1 MISAGEFRNGV
12 TFEQDGQVL
21 QVVEFQHVKPGKGAA
36 FVRTKTKNVITG
48 SVVETSYNPTAK
60 FPQAFI
66 ERREVTYSYED
77 GDLYYFMDNETYE
90 QIPVAAADVPEN
102 FKFCKENEICKLLS
116 YKGKVFSVEIP
127 NFIEL
132 EVTETE
138 PAFKVK
144 TVDSTGAGDV
154 FHGAYIYAWLQGWDA
169 KTCCRFCSGVSAIK
183 CTRPGGRS
191 GIPTLPVL
199 EKFLATGEIDGAELD
214 ERVRHYKYG
223 LLNA

>member
-77 GDLYYFMDNETYE
+77 GDLYHFMD
-90 QIPVAAADVPEN
+90 
-102 FKFCKENEICKLLS
+102 
-116 YKGKVFSVEIP
+116 
-127 NFIEL
+127 L

-138 PAFKVK
+138 PGLAGNTATNTLKPA
-144 TVDSTGAGDV
+144 TVETGAEIRVPLFINEGDK
-154 FHGAYIYAWLQGWDA
+154 IRID
-169 KTCCRFCSGVSAIK
+169 
-183 CTRPGGRS
+183 TR
-191 GIPTLPVL
+191 
-199 EKFLATGEIDGAELD
+199 TGEYM
-214 ERVRHYKYG
+214 ERV
-223 LLNA
+223 N